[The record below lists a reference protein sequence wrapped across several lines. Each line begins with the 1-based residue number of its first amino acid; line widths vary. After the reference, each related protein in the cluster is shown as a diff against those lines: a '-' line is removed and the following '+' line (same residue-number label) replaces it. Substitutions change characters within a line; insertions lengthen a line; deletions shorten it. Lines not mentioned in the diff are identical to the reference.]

1 MLSTSFPGFFQ
12 IPFANAA
19 GAGYIRSIPQ
29 ASQVGITAGAASLT
43 DGFPPLNFVDPAT
56 AGGIPPSGADMNG
69 ILYQISANIRWQQAG
84 NFPVYNAA
92 FSTGIGGYP
101 KGAVLMNITATGM
114 WSNTVES
121 NTSNPDAGGAGWV
134 AVGAS
139 SVPWTGVTGKPTTIS
154 GYGITDVNTYA
165 PTLTGTGA
173 SGTWPISV
181 TGAASSN
188 VLKAGDTMTG
198 ALITTANEGMRLTNS
213 TGLITGYN
221 TANTAITGYL
231 QFNAGGYVQLT
242 APLAA
247 TNGIYLNT
255 NGGSIALSQTGAV
268 TATGTVTAAGFTGPL
283 TTAAQPAILSVGT
296 SLATTGTG
304 TVNITADGRLYGTAL
319 HNNANPVTGTVNQY
333 IASGTY
339 TPTFTT
345 IANASAASMTG
356 TYFTWM
362 RVGNVVHVAGTVSI
376 TVVAVGNANIELT
389 LPIASNFALNNDLSG
404 SVSNSGANNTGA
416 IGGDATTHKAAIG
429 INATLTGAI
438 NVIVM
443 FQYAVI

>member
-43 DGFPPLNFVDPAT
+43 DGFPPLNFVDPQT

-84 NFPVYNAA
+84 NFPLYNAA
-92 FSTGIGGYP
+92 FATGIGGYP

-181 TGAASSN
+181 TGSATLN
-188 VLKAGDTMTG
+188 VLKTGDTMTG
-198 ALITTANEGMRLTNS
+198 PLTTTTNEGMRVAS
-213 TGLITGYN
+213 ATGYISGFDA
-221 TANTAITGYL
+221 ANVTRTGYL

-242 APLAA
+242 ANAAA
-247 TNGIYLNT
+247 TSGVQLNT
-255 NGGSIALSQTGAV
+255 TGGSIAVAQSGAV
-268 TATGTVTAAGFTGPL
+268 TATGAMTAASFTGPL

-319 HNNANPVTGTVNQY
+319 HNNANPVTGTTNQY

-345 IANASAASMTG
+345 IANASAASMSS

-362 RVGNVVHVAGTVSI
+362 RVGNVVHVAGSVTI
-376 TVVAVGNANIELT
+376 TAVATGPTNIELT
-389 LPIASNFALNNDLSG
+389 LPIASNFALNGDLSG
-404 SVSNSGANNTGA
+404 CVSNSSANSTGA
-416 IGGDATTHKAAIG
+416 IAGDATTHKAAIG
-429 INATLTGAI
+429 INATVAGAI
-438 NVIVM
+438 NVIVI